1 MMLSACRIDIDGLY
15 IYIYMF
21 MEFMYEHN
29 HDDELKDKT
38 QHCLQIYVCVML
50 ICTRVNDD

>member
-1 MMLSACRIDIDGLY
+1 
-15 IYIYMF
+15 MF

-29 HDDELKDKT
+29 HDDALKDNN